1 MVPEATYFGSFGS
14 VEGKCLYLLLK
25 YARGL
30 TVQSIGFQGSVSLTK
45 WSYSM
50 SRTVSWIV
58 FSSAALLFMPI
69 MIETERLQIQ
79 DQEKAKKN
87 HLLLGAGI
95 VTH

>member
-1 MVPEATYFGSFGS
+1 
-14 VEGKCLYLLLK
+14 
-25 YARGL
+25 
-30 TVQSIGFQGSVSLTK
+30 
-45 WSYSM
+45 M